1 MKSNSYELV
10 SGSVFGIIAA
20 LQAIRAVLQVPGTGR
35 CSSGAGLVLL
45 GCGRCRRLPLH
56 MGVPHGTPGEGV
68 SAAIA
73 HSLVFKVPP
82 NELRILVAR
91 KPRQNPGLD

>member
-1 MKSNSYELV
+1 
-10 SGSVFGIIAA
+10 
-20 LQAIRAVLQVPGTGR
+20 
-35 CSSGAGLVLL
+35 
-45 GCGRCRRLPLH
+45 

-82 NELRILVAR
+82 NHALQADWNPARLASLAMHSRLYLEHTLVLRSS
-91 KPRQNPGLD
+91 G